1 MNIGDLVRPL
11 NREVIV
17 YIQHAWITVGKD
29 DIGVL
34 TYFREDNFNIEVLCR
49 GQVCQSDSTL
59 WRKLQD

>member
-1 MNIGDLVRPL
+1 MNVGDLVSPL

-17 YIQHAWITVGKD
+17 YIQNGWITVGKD

-34 TYFREDNFNIEVLCR
+34 TYFREDNFNIEILCR
-49 GQVCQSDSTL
+49 GQLCQSDSAL